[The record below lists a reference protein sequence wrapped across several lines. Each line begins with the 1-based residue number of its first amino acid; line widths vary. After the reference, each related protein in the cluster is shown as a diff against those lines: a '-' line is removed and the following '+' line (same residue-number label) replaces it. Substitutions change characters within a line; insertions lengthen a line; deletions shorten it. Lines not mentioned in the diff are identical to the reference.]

1 MATVDKNFRIKNG
14 LVVEGST
21 ATVNGSNILTEN
33 SVEFIQDTVAAQLVD
48 GTHTNISVSYN
59 DTTGTISLTGAVTYT
74 DEQAQDAV
82 GNAVGT
88 GLSYN
93 DSTGAISVD
102 TTAIQAKVANVTDT
116 EIGYL
121 DGVTSGIQAQLN
133 DKASSGDFTAHTGAS
148 DVVHGISI
156 GEGSVVGTAKV
167 QTLTN
172 KTLTSPK
179 INENVEL
186 TATATE
192 LNILDGATLSTTELN
207 YVDGVTS
214 SIQTQLN
221 NKFDSANASTTN
233 ISEGTNLY
241 FTDERAQDAVGNSV
255 GNGLDYDDATGAISV
270 DPSEFTL
277 NSIGAPS
284 ASVAL
289 NSQKITGLATPTDAT
304 DASTK
309 GYVDSAIST
318 EVSNRNTAISN
329 AVDSLVDGAPALLN
343 TLNELAAAIN
353 DDANYTT
360 TITTALGTKAPL
372 ASPDLTG
379 TPTAPTAAA
388 NTNTTQ
394 IATTAFAKAEAD
406 AAESAAI
413 TAAASDATTKAN
425 AAQAAAEATASSAL
439 SGVTAG
445 TTAFTAVNVNSV
457 AKQIAATTG
466 NIVTAAATTAYS
478 WAKASYRSGEFLV
491 KAKNGNHTEVAKVMV
506 TLDTSDNV
514 YVTEYGMSSTSGV
527 ALQTISADVS
537 GTDVRIRVTPANN
550 NTEVLI
556 TGTLLV

>member
-33 SVEFIQDTVAAQLVD
+33 SVEFIQDTVSTQLVD

-121 DGVTSGIQAQLN
+121 DGVTSGIQAQLD
-133 DKASSGDFTAHTGAS
+133 DKSTASKS
-148 DVVHGISI
+148 
-156 GEGSVVGTAKV
+156 E
-167 QTLTN
+167 TLTN

-284 ASVAL
+284 AAVAL

-394 IATTAFAKAEAD
+394 IATTAFAKAEA
-406 AAESAAI
+406 
-413 TAAASDATTKAN
+413 N
-425 AAQAAAEATASSAL
+425 AAQSAAEATASSAL

-491 KAKNGNHTEVAKVMV
+491 KAKNGNHTEVAKIMV
-506 TLDTSDNV
+506 TLDASDNV
-514 YVTEYGMSSTSGV
+514 YITEYGMSSTSGV

>member
-33 SVEFIQDTVAAQLVD
+33 SLEFIQDTVAAQLVD

-93 DSTGAISVD
+93 DTTGAISVD
-102 TTAIQAKVANVTDT
+102 TATIQARVADVSDT

-121 DGVTSGIQAQLN
+121 N
-133 DKASSGDFTAHTGAS
+133 
-148 DVVHGISI
+148 
-156 GEGSVVGTAKV
+156 
-167 QTLTN
+167 
-172 KTLTSPK
+172 
-179 INENVEL
+179 
-186 TATATE
+186 
-192 LNILDGATLSTTELN
+192 
-207 YVDGVTS
+207 GVTS

-284 ASVAL
+284 AAVAL

-309 GYVDSAIST
+309 GYVDGVIST
-318 EVSNRNTAISN
+318 EVSNRNTAIST
-329 AVDSLVDGAPALLN
+329 AVSNLVDGAPDLLN

-379 TPTAPTAAA
+379 VPTAPTAAA

-406 AAESAAI
+406 AAQSAAEA
-413 TAAASDATTKAN
+413 TASGDATSKAN

-466 NIVTAAATTAYS
+466 NIVTAAATTAYA

-491 KAKNGNHTEVAKVMV
+491 KSKNGSHTEVAKIMV
-506 TLDTSDNV
+506 TLDSSDNV
-514 YVTEYGMSSTSGV
+514 YITEYGMSSTSGV
-527 ALQTISADVS
+527 ALQTVSADVS

-556 TGTLLV
+556 TGILLV

>member
-33 SVEFIQDTVAAQLVD
+33 SLEFLQDTAAAQLTG

-121 DGVTSGIQAQLN
+121 DGVTSGIQ
-133 DKASSGDFTAHTGAS
+133 
-148 DVVHGISI
+148 
-156 GEGSVVGTAKV
+156 
-167 QTLTN
+167 
-172 KTLTSPK
+172 
-179 INENVEL
+179 
-186 TATATE
+186 
-192 LNILDGATLSTTELN
+192 
-207 YVDGVTS
+207 
-214 SIQTQLN
+214 TQLN

-277 NSIGAPS
+277 NAIGAPS
-284 ASVAL
+284 AAVAL

-309 GYVDSAIST
+309 GYVDGVIST
-318 EVSNRNTAISN
+318 EVSNRNTAIST
-329 AVDSLVDGAPALLN
+329 AVSNLVDGAPDLLN

-413 TAAASDATTKAN
+413 TAAATDATTKAN

-478 WAKASYRSGEFLV
+478 WAKSSYRSGEFLV
-491 KAKNGNHTEVAKVMV
+491 KAKNGNHTEVAKIMV

-514 YVTEYGMSSTSGV
+514 YITEYGMSSTSGV

>member
-33 SVEFIQDTVAAQLVD
+33 SVEFLQDTAAAQLT
-48 GTHTNISVSYN
+48 GGSHTNISVSYN

-93 DSTGAISVD
+93 DTTGAISVD
-102 TTAIQAKVANVTDT
+102 TATIQARVADVSDT

-121 DGVTSGIQAQLN
+121 N
-133 DKASSGDFTAHTGAS
+133 
-148 DVVHGISI
+148 
-156 GEGSVVGTAKV
+156 
-167 QTLTN
+167 
-172 KTLTSPK
+172 
-179 INENVEL
+179 
-186 TATATE
+186 
-192 LNILDGATLSTTELN
+192 
-207 YVDGVTS
+207 GVTS

-284 ASVAL
+284 AAVAL

-309 GYVDSAIST
+309 GYVDGVITT
-318 EVSNRNTAISN
+318 EVSNRNTAIST
-329 AVDSLVDGAPALLN
+329 AVSNLVDGAPDLLN

-372 ASPDLTG
+372 ASPALTG

-388 NTNTTQ
+388 DTNTTQ
-394 IATTAFAKAEAD
+394 IATTAFAKTEAD
-406 AAESAAI
+406 AAQSAAEA
-413 TAAASDATTKAN
+413 TASGDATSKAN

-491 KAKNGNHTEVAKVMV
+491 KSKNGNHTEVAKIMV
-506 TLDTSDNV
+506 TLDSSDNV
-514 YVTEYGMSSTSGV
+514 YITEYGMSSTSGV
-527 ALQTISADVS
+527 ALQTVSADVS

-556 TGTLLV
+556 TGILLV

>member
-33 SVEFIQDTVAAQLVD
+33 SLEFIQDTVAAQLVD

-102 TTAIQAKVANVTDT
+102 TTAIQAKVANVSDT

-121 DGVTSGIQAQLN
+121 
-133 DKASSGDFTAHTGAS
+133 
-148 DVVHGISI
+148 
-156 GEGSVVGTAKV
+156 
-167 QTLTN
+167 
-172 KTLTSPK
+172 
-179 INENVEL
+179 
-186 TATATE
+186 
-192 LNILDGATLSTTELN
+192 
-207 YVDGVTS
+207 DGVTS

-284 ASVAL
+284 AAVAL

-413 TAAASDATTKAN
+413 TAAASDATTKAD
-425 AAQAAAEATASSAL
+425 AAQAAAETTASSAL

-491 KAKNGNHTEVAKVMV
+491 KAKSGNHTEVAKIMV

-514 YVTEYGMSSTSGV
+514 YITEYGMSSTSGV

>member
-33 SVEFIQDTVAAQLVD
+33 SLEFIQDTVAAQLVD

-93 DSTGAISVD
+93 DTTGAISVD
-102 TTAIQAKVANVTDT
+102 TSTIQARVADVSDT

-121 DGVTSGIQAQLN
+121 NGVTSSIQTQLD
-133 DKASSGDFTAHTGAS
+133 DKSTASKT
-148 DVVHGISI
+148 
-156 GEGSVVGTAKV
+156 E
-167 QTLTN
+167 TLTN
-172 KTLTSPK
+172 KTLTSPN
-179 INENVEL
+179 INENVAL

-241 FTDERAQDAVGNSV
+241 FTDERAQDAVGNAV

-284 ASVAL
+284 AAVAL

-309 GYVDSAIST
+309 GYVDGVITT
-318 EVSNRNTAISN
+318 EVSNRNAAIST
-329 AVDSLVDGAPALLN
+329 AVSNLVDGAPDLLN

-379 TPTAPTAAA
+379 VPTAPTAAA

-406 AAESAAI
+406 AAQSAAEA
-413 TAAASDATTKAN
+413 TASADATSKAN
-425 AAQAAAEATASSAL
+425 AAQTAAEATASSAL

-466 NIVTAAATTAYS
+466 NIVTAAATTAYA

-491 KAKNGNHTEVAKVMV
+491 KSKNGNHTEVAKIMV
-506 TLDTSDNV
+506 TLDSSDNV
-514 YVTEYGMSSTSGV
+514 YITEYGMSSTSGV
-527 ALQTISADVS
+527 ALQTVSADVS

>member
-33 SVEFIQDTVAAQLVD
+33 SLEFLQDTAAAQLTG

-93 DSTGAISVD
+93 DTTGAISVD
-102 TTAIQAKVANVTDT
+102 TATIQARVADVSDT

-121 DGVTSGIQAQLN
+121 N
-133 DKASSGDFTAHTGAS
+133 
-148 DVVHGISI
+148 
-156 GEGSVVGTAKV
+156 
-167 QTLTN
+167 
-172 KTLTSPK
+172 
-179 INENVEL
+179 
-186 TATATE
+186 
-192 LNILDGATLSTTELN
+192 
-207 YVDGVTS
+207 GVTS

-284 ASVAL
+284 AAVAL

-309 GYVDSAIST
+309 GYVDGVITT
-318 EVSNRNTAISN
+318 EVSNRNTAIST
-329 AVDSLVDGAPALLN
+329 AVSNLVDGAPDLLN

-372 ASPDLTG
+372 ASPALTG

-388 NTNTTQ
+388 NTDTTQ

-406 AAESAAI
+406 AAQSAAEA
-413 TAAASDATTKAN
+413 TASGDATSKAN

-491 KAKNGNHTEVAKVMV
+491 KAKNGNHTEVAKIMV

-514 YVTEYGMSSTSGV
+514 YITEYGMSSTSGV
-527 ALQTISADVS
+527 ALQTVSADVS

>member
-33 SVEFIQDTVAAQLVD
+33 SLEFIQDTVAAQLVD

-93 DSTGAISVD
+93 DTTGAISVD
-102 TTAIQAKVANVTDT
+102 TATIQARVADVSDT

-121 DGVTSGIQAQLN
+121 N
-133 DKASSGDFTAHTGAS
+133 
-148 DVVHGISI
+148 
-156 GEGSVVGTAKV
+156 
-167 QTLTN
+167 
-172 KTLTSPK
+172 
-179 INENVEL
+179 
-186 TATATE
+186 
-192 LNILDGATLSTTELN
+192 
-207 YVDGVTS
+207 GVTS

-284 ASVAL
+284 AAVAL

-309 GYVDSAIST
+309 GYVDGVITA
-318 EVSNRNTAISN
+318 EVSNRNTAIST
-329 AVDSLVDGAPALLN
+329 AVSNLVDGAPDLLN

-379 TPTAPTAAA
+379 VPTAPTAAA

-406 AAESAAI
+406 AAQSAAEA
-413 TAAASDATTKAN
+413 TASGDATSKAN

-466 NIVTAAATTAYS
+466 NIVTAAATTAYA

-491 KAKNGNHTEVAKVMV
+491 KSKNGSHTEVAKIMV
-506 TLDTSDNV
+506 TLDSSDNV
-514 YVTEYGMSSTSGV
+514 YITEYGMSSTSGV
-527 ALQTISADVS
+527 ALQTVSADVS

-556 TGTLLV
+556 TGILLV